1 VTRVAHGLRAAAIAV
16 ALLVATQAGT
26 HAASAAAPLRQASPA
41 ATADTAHA
49 NAMLAAAA
57 DTAHA
62 DAMLAAATDTAHA
75 NAVLAAAADT
85 AQSDAAPNASG
96 EPTPGAAAPTPP
108 ANPNVGPLPPG
119 AADGKGSATGPTAA
133 PQVEGDEAVVQQ
145 PRPFGYVLGDTLTQR
160 VFLAPEFQPEA
171 LPPLE
176 RAGLWFARRSA
187 VIKKGD
193 DGRQWLIMDYQLV
206 NAPQALMT
214 VNLPAVTLKS
224 KAGKVLTVSMWPI
237 SVAPLTP
244 QHAFAKG
251 GLQELRPDH
260 PAPKVPTSTLQRQL
274 QVWLTAFAVT
284 VAAWLAWWV
293 IRSIRAAA
301 NQPFARA
308 LREVRQAGDDSPD
321 AWLALHRA
329 FDRTAGRALQTSTLP
344 ALFKQAPHLAAER
357 TAIEQ
362 FYSQSNLCFFGG
374 APHTD
379 ARHAATPAVATRTTG
394 NTLASSAGSAGAN
407 SGGSLEL
414 RALAATLRR
423 LEKQHER

>member
-1 VTRVAHGLRAAAIAV
+1 M
-16 ALLVATQAGT
+16 LLATPR
-26 HAASAAAPLRQASPA
+26 H
-41 ATADTAHA
+41 AHA
-49 NAMLAAAA
+49 NSAA
-57 DTAHA
+57 TPTA
-62 DAMLAAATDTAHA
+62 DAAHPNASLVTPTDTAHPNA
-75 NAVLAAAADT
+75 SLVAPTDAAHHDAVLVAAAEA
-85 AQSDAAPNASG
+85 AHPNAAPNASG
-96 EPTPGAAAPTPP
+96 EPTPGAAATTPP

-119 AADGKGSATGPTAA
+119 AAGPSGSATEPTAA
-133 PQVEGDEAVVQQ
+133 PQVEGDEATVEQ

-187 VIKKGD
+187 TLKKGD

-260 PAPKVPTSTLQRQL
+260 PAPKVPTSALQRQL

-329 FDRTAGRALQTSTLP
+329 FDRTAGRALQSSTLP
-344 ALFKQAPHLAAER
+344 TLFKQAPHLAAER

-362 FYSQSNLCFFGG
+362 FYAQSNLRFFGG
-374 APHTD
+374 GTSRAQTSP
-379 ARHAATPAVATRTTG
+379 TPAAPAQAP
-394 NTLASSAGSAGAN
+394 ASVSASASASAGSGGAVD
-407 SGGSLEL
+407 L

>member
-1 VTRVAHGLRAAAIAV
+1 MTRVTHGLRAVAIAA
-16 ALLVATQAGT
+16 ALLVVAQA
-26 HAASAAAPLRQASPA
+26 H
-41 ATADTAHA
+41 
-49 NAMLAAAA
+49 
-57 DTAHA
+57 
-62 DAMLAAATDTAHA
+62 
-75 NAVLAAAADT
+75 ADT
-85 AQSDAAPNASG
+85 AQSNAMHLASTEAAASDAPRSAQG
-96 EPTPGAAAPTPP
+96 GQTPGAAGDTAPNAQGGQLGATDDGAARTPP
-108 ANPNVGPLPPG
+108 ANPNTGPLPPG
-119 AADGKGSATGPTAA
+119 AADPKAAAAEPSAE
-133 PQVEGDEAVVQQ
+133 PQVEGDEAVVEQ

-160 VFLAPEFQPEA
+160 VYLAPEFQPEA

-176 RAGLWFARRSA
+176 RAGLWFARRGA
-187 VIKKGD
+187 TLKQGD
-193 DGRQWLIMDYQLV
+193 DGRRWLIMDYQLV

-214 VNLPAVTLKS
+214 VNLPVVTLKS

-237 SVAPLTP
+237 SVGPLTP

-260 PAPKVPTSTLQRQL
+260 PAPKVPTSALQRQL
-274 QVWLTAFAVT
+274 QVWLMAFAVT

-362 FYSQSNLCFFGG
+362 FYHQSNLRFFGG
-374 APHTD
+374 TRDRAQTSVGVGQPSAPATTD
-379 ARHAATPAVATRTTG
+379 GGGASRGAV
-394 NTLASSAGSAGAN
+394 
-407 SGGSLEL
+407 EL

>member
-1 VTRVAHGLRAAAIAV
+1 VTRVNHGLRAGAIAV
-16 ALLVATQAGT
+16 ALLVTQP
-26 HAASAAAPLRQASPA
+26 HARA
-41 ATADTAHA
+41 ATAAE
-49 NAMLAAAA
+49 
-57 DTAHA
+57 
-62 DAMLAAATDTAHA
+62 
-75 NAVLAAAADT
+75 T
-85 AQSDAAPNASG
+85 AQSNAALAASTEAATPDAPPNA
-96 EPTPGAAAPTPP
+96 PG
-108 ANPNVGPLPPG
+108 
-119 AADGKGSATGPTAA
+119 KPTAA
-133 PQVEGDEAVVQQ
+133 PQVEGDEAVVEQ

-187 VIKKGD
+187 VLKQGD
-193 DGRQWLIMDYQLV
+193 EGRQWLIMDYQLV

-274 QVWLTAFAVT
+274 QMWLAAFAVT

-344 ALFKQAPHLAAER
+344 VLFNRAPHLAAER

-362 FYSQSNLCFFGG
+362 FYGQSNLRFFGG
-374 APHTD
+374 ALSRAQTNGD
-379 ARHAATPAVATRTTG
+379 RSGAV
-394 NTLASSAGSAGAN
+394 
-407 SGGSLEL
+407 EL
-414 RALAATLRR
+414 RALAAALRR

>member
-1 VTRVAHGLRAAAIAV
+1 
-16 ALLVATQAGT
+16 
-26 HAASAAAPLRQASPA
+26 
-41 ATADTAHA
+41 
-49 NAMLAAAA
+49 
-57 DTAHA
+57 
-62 DAMLAAATDTAHA
+62 
-75 NAVLAAAADT
+75 VL
-85 AQSDAAPNASG
+85 
-96 EPTPGAAAPTPP
+96 
-108 ANPNVGPLPPG
+108 
-119 AADGKGSATGPTAA
+119 
-133 PQVEGDEAVVQQ
+133 
-145 PRPFGYVLGDTLTQR
+145 
-160 VFLAPEFQPEA
+160 LAPEFQPEA

-187 VIKKGD
+187 VLKKGD

-260 PAPKVPTSTLQRQL
+260 PAPKVPTSMLQRQL
-274 QVWLTAFAVT
+274 QVWLTAFALT

-344 ALFKQAPHLAAER
+344 VLFKQAPHLAAER

-362 FYSQSNLCFFGG
+362 FYGQSNLRFFGG
-374 APHTD
+374 APSRAQTSG
-379 ARHAATPAVATRTTG
+379 AR
-394 NTLASSAGSAGAN
+394 
-407 SGGSLEL
+407 SGGVAL
-414 RALAATLRR
+414 RALAATLRG

>member
-1 VTRVAHGLRAAAIAV
+1 
-16 ALLVATQAGT
+16 
-26 HAASAAAPLRQASPA
+26 
-41 ATADTAHA
+41 
-49 NAMLAAAA
+49 
-57 DTAHA
+57 
-62 DAMLAAATDTAHA
+62 
-75 NAVLAAAADT
+75 
-85 AQSDAAPNASG
+85 
-96 EPTPGAAAPTPP
+96 
-108 ANPNVGPLPPG
+108 
-119 AADGKGSATGPTAA
+119 
-133 PQVEGDEAVVQQ
+133 VEGDEAIVEQ

-187 VIKKGD
+187 TLKKGD

-260 PAPKVPTSTLQRQL
+260 PAPKVPTSALQRQL
-274 QVWLTAFAVT
+274 QLWLTAFAVT

-329 FDRTAGRALQTSTLP
+329 FDRTAGRALQSSTLP

-362 FYSQSNLCFFGG
+362 FYTQSNLRFFGG
-374 APHTD
+374 GASRAQTNAVSDGSPPAATTSGGPTRTLDSASRTD
-379 ARHAATPAVATRTTG
+379 AMHTAASAAPAHAPA
-394 NTLASSAGSAGAN
+394 SAGS
-407 SGGSLEL
+407 GGTLDL

>member
-1 VTRVAHGLRAAAIAV
+1 
-16 ALLVATQAGT
+16 
-26 HAASAAAPLRQASPA
+26 
-41 ATADTAHA
+41 
-49 NAMLAAAA
+49 
-57 DTAHA
+57 
-62 DAMLAAATDTAHA
+62 
-75 NAVLAAAADT
+75 
-85 AQSDAAPNASG
+85 
-96 EPTPGAAAPTPP
+96 
-108 ANPNVGPLPPG
+108 
-119 AADGKGSATGPTAA
+119 
-133 PQVEGDEAVVQQ
+133 
-145 PRPFGYVLGDTLTQR
+145 
-160 VFLAPEFQPEA
+160 VFLVPEFQPEA

-187 VIKKGD
+187 LLKKGD

-274 QVWLTAFAVT
+274 QVWLTAFALT
-284 VAAWLAWWV
+284 IATWLAWWV

-308 LREVRQAGDDSPD
+308 LREVRQSGDDSPD

-344 ALFKQAPHLAAER
+344 VLFKQAPHLAAER

-362 FYSQSNLCFFGG
+362 FYSQSNLRFFGG
-374 APHTD
+374 APSRAETNVVSGRSPQSRPPATTNGGTLIRPTESVPRSD
-379 ARHAATPAVATRTTG
+379 AGQP
-394 NTLASSAGSAGAN
+394 AGSAGAMGT
-407 SGGSLEL
+407 SGNTQASLDGSASAGSGNPAEL

>member
-1 VTRVAHGLRAAAIAV
+1 
-16 ALLVATQAGT
+16 
-26 HAASAAAPLRQASPA
+26 
-41 ATADTAHA
+41 
-49 NAMLAAAA
+49 
-57 DTAHA
+57 
-62 DAMLAAATDTAHA
+62 
-75 NAVLAAAADT
+75 
-85 AQSDAAPNASG
+85 
-96 EPTPGAAAPTPP
+96 
-108 ANPNVGPLPPG
+108 
-119 AADGKGSATGPTAA
+119 
-133 PQVEGDEAVVQQ
+133 
-145 PRPFGYVLGDTLTQR
+145 
-160 VFLAPEFQPEA
+160 
-171 LPPLE
+171 
-176 RAGLWFARRSA
+176 
-187 VIKKGD
+187 
-193 DGRQWLIMDYQLV
+193 
-206 NAPQALMT
+206 
-214 VNLPAVTLKS
+214 VTLKS

-308 LREVRQAGDDSPD
+308 LREVRQSGDDSPD

-344 ALFKQAPHLAAER
+344 VLFKRAPHLAAER

-362 FYSQSNLCFFGG
+362 FYDRSNLRFFGG
-374 APHTD
+374 APRRAQTDSGVLIRPTESVPRTD
-379 ARHAATPAVATRTTG
+379 AGQPAGSASAMRTSADAQASLAG
-394 NTLASSAGSAGAN
+394 SASASSAPPV
-407 SGGSLEL
+407 EL

-423 LEKQHER
+423 LEKQYER

>member
-1 VTRVAHGLRAAAIAV
+1 MLLVGIQAAAQT
-16 ALLVATQAGT
+16 L
-26 HAASAAAPLRQASPA
+26 
-41 ATADTAHA
+41 
-49 NAMLAAAA
+49 
-57 DTAHA
+57 
-62 DAMLAAATDTAHA
+62 
-75 NAVLAAAADT
+75 
-85 AQSDAAPNASG
+85 
-96 EPTPGAAAPTPP
+96 PTPVAQ
-108 ANPNVGPLPPG
+108 
-119 AADGKGSATGPTAA
+119 PTAA
-133 PQVEGDEAVVQQ
+133 PEVEGDEAVVQQ

-187 VIKKGD
+187 VLKKGD
-193 DGRQWLIMDYQLV
+193 DGRLWLIMDYQLV

-260 PAPKVPTSTLQRQL
+260 PAPTVPTSMLQRQL
-274 QVWLTAFAVT
+274 QVWLTLFAVT

-301 NQPFARA
+301 NQPFAMA
-308 LREVRQAGDDSPD
+308 LRQVRQAGDDSPD

-344 ALFKQAPHLAAER
+344 TLFKQAPHFAAER
-357 TAIEQ
+357 PAIEQ
-362 FYSQSNLCFFGG
+362 FYNQSNLRFFGASSMRAQSG
-374 APHTD
+374 GSTQSRLPANTD
-379 ARHAATPAVATRTTG
+379 SYASSQSAGSSAGRSATPAEAPHAIGSPPAVPSVRQHATID
-394 NTLASSAGSAGAN
+394 AAKSFAGRNGAN
-407 SGGSLEL
+407 SGAVEL

>member
-1 VTRVAHGLRAAAIAV
+1 MTRVTHGLRAAAIAV
-16 ALLVATQAGT
+16 ALLLATHQPAHADPLPRSTLAPTT
-26 HAASAAAPLRQASPA
+26 HGARPAAPLA
-41 ATADTAHA
+41 APTADAPGPNTSLVAPTGTAQHSG
-49 NAMLAAAA
+49 MLLAAV
-57 DTAHA
+57 DIP
-62 DAMLAAATDTAHA
+62 
-75 NAVLAAAADT
+75 
-85 AQSDAAPNASG
+85 QSDAAPNVSG
-96 EPTPGAAAPTPP
+96 APAPGTAVLTPP
-108 ANPNVGPLPPG
+108 ANPHAGPLPPG
-119 AADGKGSATGPTAA
+119 AADGKGPATEPTAA
-133 PQVEGDEAVVQQ
+133 PEVEGDEAVVQQ

-260 PAPKVPTSTLQRQL
+260 PAPKVPTSTLQSQL

-344 ALFKQAPHLAAER
+344 VLFKQAPHLAAER

-362 FYSQSNLCFFGG
+362 FYSQSNLRFFGG
-374 APHTD
+374 APSRAQTNG
-379 ARHAATPAVATRTTG
+379 G
-394 NTLASSAGSAGAN
+394 NDRSSGAPV
-407 SGGSLEL
+407 EL